1 MFSNR
6 NESPEESFDSHL
18 QNVPEIIFECQDG
31 QALQLVRI
39 NGNSFEIVKETM
51 DILQQVQGNVAFV
64 SIVGKYRTGK
74 SFL

>member
-39 NGNSFEIVKETM
+39 NGDSFDMVKETIE
-51 DILQQVQGNVAFV
+51 ILQ
-64 SIVGKYRTGK
+64 
-74 SFL
+74 